1 MQAELGLMG
10 FVTILLLAL
19 AIGLFVS
26 GIFTAYF
33 GRGKSRKV
41 GIGLLLGGI
50 VIGLLVGL
58 GFQQDWATYM
68 EKHSLMWLV
77 WEGVKYVGAF
87 IVGVA
92 IALGIFLAAIMKS

>member
-50 VIGLLVGL
+50 VIGLLIGIA
-58 GFQQDWATYM
+58 FKQDWYM
-68 EKHSLMWLV
+68 ADQALLALV

-92 IALGIFLAAIMKS
+92 IALGIFLGAIMKS